1 MPGSLVV
8 GRYEFELRVKR
19 PCSEEVG
26 VATWQ
31 MDVVEAAPLTAP
43 R

>member
-1 MPGSLVV
+1 MPGSLAV
-8 GRYEFELRVKR
+8 GRYEFELRVRR
-19 PCSEEVG
+19 PGSEEVG

-31 MDVVEAAPLTAP
+31 MDVIEAAQLTAP